1 MASQPSE
8 AELQEMRL
16 LALIDMLSSGA
27 LTALGKIVD
36 PQTGKEG
43 PVMLDQARMMIDL
56 LEAIQYKTK
65 GNVTDRERQVL
76 ELHLTNLRLTFVDES
91 NRQRKGGGAAA
102 AEAKPDT
109 AKPDA
114 KPEPAKPEA
123 KKDEGSDSKDGF
135 VDKRSGR

>member
-1 MASQPSE
+1 MANQPSE

-36 PQTGKEG
+36 PTTGEEG

-65 GNVTDRERQVL
+65 GNVTERERQIL
-76 ELHLTNLRLTFVDES
+76 DLHLTNLRLTFLDEA
-91 NRQRKGGGAAA
+91 NRQKKGGAAA
-102 AEAKPDT
+102 
-109 AKPDA
+109 
-114 KPEPAKPEA
+114 PEA
-123 KKDEGSDSKDGF
+123 PESPTKETQTESKDGF